1 MCLLEVPVKSIQ
13 CGHLGASICDTES
26 LEHKGQHGLPKIKTW
41 MDDICEEPV
50 STGDPDDSLVL
61 EKIHVLTLEVGPL
74 LVRVSPLPNVLF
86 CWRWLFGTLFAMQG
100 KRSRLH
106 ELEALAAH
114 NAASGVGM
122 KG

>member
-1 MCLLEVPVKSIQ
+1 
-13 CGHLGASICDTES
+13 
-26 LEHKGQHGLPKIKTW
+26 

-106 ELEALAAH
+106 ELETLTTHDPAIK
-114 NAASGVGM
+114 VGM
-122 KG
+122 KRQCQCAVLLEAQHRVILEVPLIILVPSFNVVKGEGPVVL